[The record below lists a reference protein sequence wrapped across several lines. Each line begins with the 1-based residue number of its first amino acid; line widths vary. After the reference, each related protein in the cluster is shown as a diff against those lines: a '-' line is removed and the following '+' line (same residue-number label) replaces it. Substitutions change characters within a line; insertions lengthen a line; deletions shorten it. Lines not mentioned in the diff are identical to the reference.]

1 MDRYSAAQL
10 FGSRPR
16 PAALERLGYGCLL
29 MKSMKLTT
37 GDNSTPQRTAL
48 FLAAG
53 LAVFPVISELF
64 RFRNSWVVSGFN
76 PLSDIPSFFIN
87 FAITTIFYSP
97 VAIYYREKNGKWD
110 SYCYLYVTAAILLSA
125 IIGSAMSNGNL
136 DFLNLLIHCFQDGVA
151 MLILFFLKKWK
162 FNLD

>member
-1 MDRYSAAQL
+1 
-10 FGSRPR
+10 
-16 PAALERLGYGCLL
+16 

-48 FLAAG
+48 FLAAA
-53 LAVFPVISELF
+53 LAVFPVTSELF

-76 PLSDIPSFFIN
+76 PLTDIPSVFLN

-110 SYCYLYVTAAILLSA
+110 SYCYLYVTAALILST
-125 IIGSAMSNGNL
+125 IISSAMSNGNL
-136 DFLNLLIHCFQDGVA
+136 DFLNLLIHCLQDGVA
-151 MLILFFLKKWK
+151 ILLLFFFKKWK
-162 FNLD
+162 FSQD